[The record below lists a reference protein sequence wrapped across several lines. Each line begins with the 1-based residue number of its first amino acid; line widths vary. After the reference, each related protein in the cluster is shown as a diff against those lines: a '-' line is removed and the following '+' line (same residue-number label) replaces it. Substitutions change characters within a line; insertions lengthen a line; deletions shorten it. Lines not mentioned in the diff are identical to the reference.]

1 MESSQLAEKRPWELP
16 WWKPSDGNRKTFT
29 YIVSIHVLA
38 LVGIFLFPIPGWGLF
53 LLVLAVI
60 SCGGL
65 GTSLCYH
72 RALAHRS
79 VKLHPVVEQSLI
91 FYAVINGSGTPSTW
105 VPNHR
110 NHHADSDT
118 VDDVSSPRHG
128 GFWWAHLRWVYQWP
142 ASNLKKWA
150 PDINQPKYL
159 IWAKLQPILILLSI
173 FSGYFVAGWKGFFWL
188 GAIRLVYILH
198 MQMFVNSLLH
208 MTPGLPEG
216 VDSSRNVW
224 WLGPFQA
231 TAWGENWHR
240 NHHSKS
246 ASACFSREWWQVDV
260 PWYVIKILSFV
271 GLATNVRT

>member
-105 VPNHR
+105 APNQLR
-110 NHHADSDT
+110 PALAES
-118 VDDVSSPRHG
+118 G
-128 GFWWAHLRWVYQWP
+128 GRLMYLGT
-142 ASNLKKWA
+142 SLKYFRLLDLLQTSELDNKCCLSA
-150 PDINQPKYL
+150 PVKG
-159 IWAKLQPILILLSI
+159 
-173 FSGYFVAGWKGFFWL
+173 SG
-188 GAIRLVYILH
+188 
-198 MQMFVNSLLH
+198 
-208 MTPGLPEG
+208 
-216 VDSSRNVW
+216 
-224 WLGPFQA
+224 
-231 TAWGENWHR
+231 
-240 NHHSKS
+240 
-246 ASACFSREWWQVDV
+246 
-260 PWYVIKILSFV
+260 
-271 GLATNVRT
+271 

>member
-91 FYAVINGSGTPSTW
+91 FCAVINGSGTPSTW

-110 NHHADSDT
+110 NHHADSD
-118 VDDVSSPRHG
+118 
-128 GFWWAHLRWVYQWP
+128 
-142 ASNLKKWA
+142 
-150 PDINQPKYL
+150 
-159 IWAKLQPILILLSI
+159 
-173 FSGYFVAGWKGFFWL
+173 
-188 GAIRLVYILH
+188 
-198 MQMFVNSLLH
+198 
-208 MTPGLPEG
+208 G

>member
-60 SCGGL
+60 SCCGL

-79 VKLHPVVEQSLI
+79 VKLHPVVEQSL
-91 FYAVINGSGTPSTW
+91 
-105 VPNHR
+105 
-110 NHHADSDT
+110 
-118 VDDVSSPRHG
+118 
-128 GFWWAHLRWVYQWP
+128 
-142 ASNLKKWA
+142 
-150 PDINQPKYL
+150 
-159 IWAKLQPILILLSI
+159 I